1 MENFIRKA
9 GAGSKATREQ
19 QLAFSELGLSAEDMA
34 ARLQKNGPEALTE
47 LFERI
52 RLMPAERQGAI
63 LEGIAG
69 GPELAASI
77 LPLAGM
83 LDKLKSNLR
92 QSAEAA
98 RQLAPGQQAAAEGAR
113 AAGEAF
119 ALFANQSRELAVS
132 VGTAVLPPLMLLAN
146 MFTPILSSVTSLIN
160 EHQTLTA
167 GLLGIVSG
175 LALLH
180 TAGAG
185 VNRFFSSL
193 KKGWHVLGTTLGFL
207 VRGMKTVAAASGVA
221 RIAALRS
228 AAAWGLHRAVLLAGA
243 AASRTAAAG
252 AWLLNAAFTAN
263 PIGIVVMGI
272 AALVGGLVWLYRTCE
287 PVRAAFDAV
296 FGFIGEKLAWVAEKF
311 GWVAEKI
318 RTVQGWFGSPAADI
332 AAAINEETESRENAA
347 VSSTFA
353 PVAPPPMPAPPQPWN
368 PDEVMSPEA
377 AGMAFPSGPGGMDA
391 SGMAA
396 LAGAGGGPMS
406 FQLNVSLNGMTD
418 ADFGRRVM
426 DGLKRRQGELEKLI
440 AGIVD
445 EQRRLAYG

>member
-1 MENFIRKA
+1 MGPA
-9 GAGSKATREQ
+9 QGGSACRSRGIQ
-19 QLAFSELGLSAEDMA
+19 DSRGRSLA
-34 ARLQKNGPEALTE
+34 
-47 LFERI
+47 
-52 RLMPAERQGAI
+52 AER
-63 LEGIAG
+63 
-69 GPELAASI
+69 
-77 LPLAGM
+77 
-83 LDKLKSNLR
+83 
-92 QSAEAA
+92 
-98 RQLAPGQQAAAEGAR
+98 
-113 AAGEAF
+113 
-119 ALFANQSRELAVS
+119 
-132 VGTAVLPPLMLLAN
+132 
-146 MFTPILSSVTSLIN
+146 
-160 EHQTLTA
+160 
-167 GLLGIVSG
+167 
-175 LALLH
+175 
-180 TAGAG
+180 G
-185 VNRFFSSL
+185 V
-193 KKGWHVLGTTLGFL
+193 H
-207 VRGMKTVAAASGVA
+207 
-221 RIAALRS
+221 
-228 AAAWGLHRAVLLAGA
+228 
-243 AASRTAAAG
+243 
-252 AWLLNAAFTAN
+252 
-263 PIGIVVMGI
+263 GIVVMGI

-332 AAAINEETESRENAA
+332 AAAINEEAGSRENAA
-347 VSSTFA
+347 VSSTSA

-391 SGMAA
+391 SGMAV